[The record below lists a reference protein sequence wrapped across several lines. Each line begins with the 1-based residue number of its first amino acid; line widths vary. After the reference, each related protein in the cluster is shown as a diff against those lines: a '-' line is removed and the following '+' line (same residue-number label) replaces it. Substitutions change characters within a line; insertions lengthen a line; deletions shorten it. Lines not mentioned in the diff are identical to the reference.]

1 MKVIKAQL
9 YINKKVNEEKCKLI
23 CNKIDKRIK
32 GLPINYNSY
41 QANEVMVFNVYIQAN
56 TFKDCEYFYQMMK
69 RAIKDCSYEAVHQ
82 IAKIKAEKPE
92 KVIKIKPER

>member
-1 MKVIKAQL
+1 MKVIKEKL
-9 YINKKVNEEKCKLI
+9 YINKKVNEEKGKLI

-41 QANEVMVFNVYIQAN
+41 PGDLNNKEVMVFDIYIQAN

-69 RAIKDCSYEAVHQ
+69 RAIKDCSYEVAHQ
-82 IAKIKAEKPE
+82 IAKIKAEK
-92 KVIKIKPER
+92 II

>member
-9 YINKKVNEEKCKLI
+9 YINKKVNEERGKRI
-23 CNKIDKRIK
+23 CNKIDKEIE
-32 GLPINYNSY
+32 GWPIDYNAY
-41 QANEVMVFNVYIQAN
+41 QENERMVFNVYIRAN

-82 IAKIKAEKPE
+82 IAKIKAEK
-92 KVIKIKPER
+92 II

>member
-23 CNKIDKRIK
+23 CNKIDKRIE
-32 GLPINYNSY
+32 GWPIDY
-41 QANEVMVFNVYIQAN
+41 QANLNNKEVMIFDIYIQAN

-69 RAIKDCSYEAVHQ
+69 RAIKDCSYEVPRQ
-82 IAKIKAEKPE
+82 IAKIKAEK
-92 KVIKIKPER
+92 II